1 MQERGYK
8 RPRRLGCGA
17 QDNNGPAVCLKV
29 YRKNYR
35 LIQPFSRCGNS
46 SIRLVPVFACGG
58 LSMFTF
64 IFPILTH
71 VDLDVQAT
79 QFLAKAF
86 WSRDRRAQGGFY
98 NDMMKLGDE

>member
-1 MQERGYK
+1 MQITIPIDGR
-8 RPRRLGCGA
+8 
-17 QDNNGPAVCLKV
+17 
-29 YRKNYR
+29 
-35 LIQPFSRCGNS
+35 IQPDDRITAVGQGEEEEFVDVVGSRLCL
-46 SIRLVPVFACGG
+46 RG
-58 LSMFTF
+58 LSMFNS
-64 IFPILTH
+64 IFPNLTH

>member
-1 MQERGYK
+1 M
-8 RPRRLGCGA
+8 
-17 QDNNGPAVCLKV
+17 
-29 YRKNYR
+29 
-35 LIQPFSRCGNS
+35 FNS
-46 SIRLVPVFACGG
+46 
-58 LSMFTF
+58 
-64 IFPILTH
+64 IFPNLKH